1 MIVEIWSDIACPWC
15 YVGKRRFE
23 QALDRFAHRDA
34 VTVVWRSFELD
45 PTAPPRH
52 DEPQAVLL
60 ARKYRMPL
68 AQAEA
73 MNARMAS
80 EAAREGLTFHLD
92 RVQVGNTF
100 DAHRLLHLAATAGR
114 REALV
119 ERLFA
124 AYLGEGA
131 ALGEHA
137 VLARL
142 ASDVGLDADAVAAVL
157 ASDRFAA
164 DVRRDEARARA
175 FGVGG
180 VPFFAIDERYGVSGA
195 QPPEAILEALRTRW
209 AEAPAP
215 LATVPT
221 GAVPA
226 GAVDACDDGSCAT

>member
-23 QALDRFAHRDA
+23 QALAEFEHRDT

-45 PTAPPRH
+45 PGAPPRH

-60 ARKYRMPL
+60 ARKYGVPL

-73 MNARMAS
+73 MNARMAG
-80 EAAREGLTFHLD
+80 EAAKEGLAFRLD
-92 RVQVGNTF
+92 RVRVGNTF
-100 DAHRLLHLAATAGR
+100 DAHRLLHLAATVGR

-124 AYLGEGA
+124 AYLGEGE
-131 ALGEHA
+131 ALGEHD
-137 VLARL
+137 VLVRL
-142 ASDVGLDADAVAAVL
+142 AADVGLDAGEVATVL

-164 DVRRDEARARA
+164 DVRRDQARARG
-175 FGVGG
+175 FGITG

-195 QPPEAILEALRTRW
+195 QPPDAILEALRTRR
-209 AEAPAP
+209 AEAPGLLTTFGSA
-215 LATVPT
+215 AAD
-221 GAVPA
+221 G
-226 GAVDACDDGSCAT
+226 CDDGSCAT